1 MNKIIFSLFIFVLLS
16 SFSCK
21 KEEEPDPLVGVS
33 LIGSFTATNYTITE
47 GETTALIWA
56 VLLADRI
63 WIEPEIGDV
72 LAVGVLD
79 ISPKVTTTYTLH
91 ASYTYVLNGKSK
103 TKSESKSLTITV
115 NPAPPEPIQSKMWVI
130 PSAIKEGESATVHWL
145 EIYDAS
151 KVHNL
156 RLNWE
161 TYGPNKYPHC
171 GTSGRN
177 VTGTSYTEKFE
188 MDCTSVNQVMSYF
201 SLEVHFKD
209 GSVQTLKDL
218 NTTLI
223 INR

>member
-21 KEEEPDPLVGVS
+21 KEEEPDPLDGVS

-103 TKSESKSLTITV
+103 TKSESKSVTITV
-115 NPAPPEPIQSKMWVI
+115 NPAPATFKMWVV
-130 PSAIKEGESATVHWL
+130 PSTIKEGESATVYWMQS
-145 EIYDAS
+145 YDVA
-151 KVHNL
+151 KVSHIN
-156 RLNWE
+156 LNWL
-161 TYGPNKYPHC
+161 TYASDGRLC
-171 GTSGRN
+171 GTSGRS
-177 VTGTSYTEKFE
+177 VPDTSTSYSENFK
-188 MDCTSVNQVMSYF
+188 MYCTSSRKVTAYF
-201 SLEVHFKD
+201 SLEVRFKD
-209 GSVQTLKDL
+209 GNVQTLKDP
-218 NTTLI
+218 NATLI